1 MLRKINSVVIEA
13 KPFYRFKRTGNKNN
27 RPWKKGMFPLTIEE
41 SQSNHKRKVC
51 YINAKKLVLII
62 KKLEI
67 IVIIMENTEE
77 LLIMPGKLTV
87 KDQNKFM

>member
-1 MLRKINSVVIEA
+1 
-13 KPFYRFKRTGNKNN
+13 
-27 RPWKKGMFPLTIEE
+27 MFPLTIEE

-51 YINAKKLVLII
+51 YIDAKKLVLMI

-77 LLIMPGKLTV
+77 LLIMPGTLTV
-87 KDQNKFM
+87 KDQNKFMWYFIMVLHTTIILLPLIPLAEQFKGEFIC

>member
-1 MLRKINSVVIEA
+1 
-13 KPFYRFKRTGNKNN
+13 
-27 RPWKKGMFPLTIEE
+27 MFPLTIEE

-77 LLIMPGKLTV
+77 LLIMPGTLTVELLIMPGTLTV